1 MLSPPLSPLI
11 PALAEAST
19 SSKESS
25 VVHWQH
31 SGSSH
36 SAHWHSERGLAAPAQ
51 AIAADDTM
59 GADAALWLMKKGT
72 AIVWLGDF
80 HNARLLL
87 DAVARRIDAPP
98 KASKKP
104 AKAPIKPAES
114 SSPTPLDFYR
124 YRQKRAL
131 RARLLGLLL
140 VLVERPTADGR
151 YSLALR
157 RAPDI
162 HAACSEAWDSAAA
175 VQESGF
181 VKISYPIVRAV
192 PLRELLGIT
201 SSHEW
206 RKKGLEIAALGIAPQ
221 ANRIYPHYGVFSP
234 VRGEYLSL
242 VAEAATWT
250 GSASGAWPPFAQ
262 PPACAFDIGTGT
274 GVLAALLARRGVQKV
289 VATDQSL
296 RALDCA
302 RANIKQL
309 GLQAQVEIIQ
319 ADLFPAGRAD
329 LLVCNPPWLPAK
341 ASTSL
346 DRAVYDEGSRM
357 LLGFL
362 AGVPAHLNPG
372 GQAWLIV
379 SDLAEL
385 LGLRSRAMLLAAI
398 DKAGLEVAGKTDICP
413 LHPKLLDVTDPLHAA
428 RQQEVTSLWQMR
440 MKDEAQNS

>member
-1 MLSPPLSPLI
+1 MLSSPLSPLI
-11 PALAEAST
+11 PPLADAST
-19 SSKESS
+19 SSQKTS
-25 VVHWQH
+25 VLHWQH

-36 SAHWHSERGLAAPAQ
+36 NAHWHSERGLAAPGQ

-98 KASKKP
+98 KTSKKP
-104 AKAPIKPAES
+104 AKATVDQAKTS
-114 SSPTPLDFYR
+114 SSTALDFYR

-140 VLVERPTADGR
+140 VRVERPTADGR

-157 RAPDI
+157 RSPDI

-175 VQESGF
+175 VQESGW

-206 RKKGLEIAALGIAPQ
+206 RKKGLDIAALGSAPEG
-221 ANRIYPHYGVFSP
+221 NRIYPHYGVFSP
-234 VRGEYLSL
+234 VRGEYLTL
-242 VAEAATWT
+242 VADAATWT
-250 GSASGAWPPFAQ
+250 SSTSGTGSAFVQ

-274 GVLAALLARRGVQKV
+274 GVLAALLARRGVQKI
-289 VATDQSL
+289 VASDQSL

-302 RANIKQL
+302 RANIQQL
-309 GLQAQVEIIQ
+309 GLQSKVDVVK

-341 ASTSL
+341 AATSL

-362 AGVPAHLNPG
+362 AGVSSHLNPG

-385 LGLRSRAMLLAAI
+385 LGLRSRQMLLDAI
-398 DKAGLEVAGKTDICP
+398 DKAGLEVAGKTDIRP
-413 LHPKLLDVTDPLHAA
+413 AHPKMLEVTDPLHAA
-428 RQQEVTSLWQMR
+428 RQQELTSLWRLR
-440 MKDEAQNS
+440 MKGEAKNS